1 MAEGQR
7 KYRIVIVPE
16 AREGFQQIV
25 QYLEENVS
33 YHTADYVRQAIFD
46 GIGKLL
52 TMPHQHGLVKE
63 LSDEEITYRRV
74 LVLKGTYRIIFTI
87 IEAKHEVRIIDIS
100 RGDRSP
106 DYLEEVKTR

>member
-1 MAEGQR
+1 MAEGQG

-46 GIGKLL
+46 GIDKLL
-52 TMPHQHGLVKE
+52 VMPDQHG
-63 LSDEEITYRRV
+63 
-74 LVLKGTYRIIFTI
+74 
-87 IEAKHEVRIIDIS
+87 A
-100 RGDRSP
+100 
-106 DYLEEVKTR
+106 